1 MTKPEYLICYYP
13 YSKTISRIYRVI
25 GETNCYWKI
34 PYNEKCIGYVD
45 KRTLKSKGGDIQYY
59 VQTKEEVCKY
69 AYRNSLEK
77 AFEKIKV
84 SDLSVEQLEIILKIV
99 KE

>member
-1 MTKPEYLICYYP
+1 MTKPGYLICYYP
-13 YSKTISRIYRVI
+13 YSKTISRIYRII

-34 PYNEKCIGYVD
+34 PYNEKCIRYVD
-45 KRTLKSKGGDIQYY
+45 KRTLKSKGGNIQYY
-59 VQTKEEVCKY
+59 AQTKEEVCKY
-69 AYRNSLEK
+69 VYRCGLEE

-84 SDLSVEQLEIILKIV
+84 SDLYVELLEIILKIV